1 MQALISP
8 EEEVYNDKKEVIG
21 CRIAQVSVT
30 TFPIAE
36 PLFWIKCSNK
46 VKAETHYY
54 DKETEKIV
62 EKPVT
67 VPVTAPSP
75 TLEQL
80 QAQLAVISAQINALA
95 NTSG

>member
-1 MQALISP
+1 MHALISP
-8 EEEVYNDKKEVIG
+8 QETIFNVKGEEIG
-21 CRIAQVSVT
+21 YRVAQVSVT
-30 TFPIAE
+30 TFPMAE
-36 PLFWIKCSNK
+36 PFYWIKCSNK

-62 EKPVT
+62 EKP

>member
-1 MQALISP
+1 MHALISP
-8 EEEVYNDKKEVIG
+8 QETIFNVKGEEIG
-21 CRIAQVSVT
+21 YRVAQVSVT
-30 TFPIAE
+30 TFPMAE

-46 VKAETHYY
+46 VKSETHYY

-80 QAQLAVISAQINALA
+80 QAQLAVI
-95 NTSG
+95 TVKV